1 MTGWRRALFWTI
13 LCLSLLANAVVLGL
27 LLRLGNL
34 RDVANGGSEGWTGV
48 PAEARS
54 LFRAELAEN
63 RAELL
68 GLLTELGRARAEMFT
83 AAAALPYD
91 RAAVEAA
98 QAKVRA
104 ASTALQ
110 ARSQLLMLDAFD
122 EAAKTP

>member
-1 MTGWRRALFWTI
+1 MTGWRRIFFWTI
-13 LCLSLLANAVVLGL
+13 LCLSLLANAIVLGL

-34 RDVANGGSEGWTGV
+34 RDLANGGSDGWIGV

-63 RAELL
+63 RPELL
-68 GLLTELGRARAEMFT
+68 ELVAELGRARAEMFT
-83 AAAALPYD
+83 AAAARPFD

-98 QAKVRA
+98 QAKVRV

-122 EAAKTP
+122 KAARSP